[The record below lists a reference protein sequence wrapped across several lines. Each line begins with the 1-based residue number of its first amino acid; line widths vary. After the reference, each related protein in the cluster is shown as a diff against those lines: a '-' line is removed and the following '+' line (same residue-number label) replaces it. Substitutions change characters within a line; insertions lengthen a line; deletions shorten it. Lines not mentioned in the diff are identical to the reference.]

1 MGGGL
6 KAGSQG
12 KGGAVV
18 IEPARGPLS
27 MTSALG
33 GELVDNVIIPNVP

>member
-12 KGGAVV
+12 KGGAVSLSLP
-18 IEPARGPLS
+18 EGPCR
-27 MTSALG
+27 TSALG